1 MNRENGFHFLEDAE
15 TPVRNLQRWLRV
27 LSKNGSEIPEVF
39 IDGIYGSET
48 RAAVAA
54 FQSQNGLSPT
64 GVVDNTTF
72 DAIYDAYLL
81 IVENAETLGYAPDF
95 DSFEGKRMSLGDEFD
110 DIFVLQA
117 LLNIV
122 AIDDERYYVK
132 PSGVFDGET
141 QRSVNLLRAATGRE
155 NGDYVDKPL
164 WNDLVRLTRKP
175 QYYT

>member
-1 MNRENGFHFLEDAE
+1 MNRENGFHFLEDTE

-27 LSKNGSEIPEVF
+27 LSKNGGGLPEVF
-39 IDGIYGSET
+39 IDGIYGDET
-48 RAAVAA
+48 REAVRV
-54 FQSQNGLSPT
+54 FQSKNGLSPT

-72 DAIYDAYLL
+72 DAIYAAYLL
-81 IVENAETLGYAPDF
+81 IAENEETLGYAPDF
-95 DSFEGKRMSLGDEFD
+95 DSFEGKRMSLGDVFD

-132 PSGVFDGET
+132 PSGVFDTET
-141 QRSVNLLRAATGRE
+141 QRSVNLLRASTGRE
-155 NGDYVDKPL
+155 NGDYVDKAL